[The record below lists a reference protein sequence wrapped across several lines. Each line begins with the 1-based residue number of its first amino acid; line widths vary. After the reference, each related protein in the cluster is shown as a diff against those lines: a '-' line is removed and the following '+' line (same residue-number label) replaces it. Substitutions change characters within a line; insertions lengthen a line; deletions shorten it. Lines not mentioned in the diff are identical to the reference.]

1 MLSHPVIICF
11 MFCGWRDPSSLT
23 LSFLIHFLKCYLY
36 GFTQSYYYK
45 QHPKCLHTCFCV
57 QAHCS
62 TINFT
67 CIYLQTPSIQSHLTL
82 THPKSSNGKH
92 LGFSPGV
99 KISCENFTKP
109 LQSTTSLLQ
118 KVRVTSLSSQ
128 TRDSRI
134 GKFPSLQSL
143 CGSIP
148 HLGGTG
154 MI

>member
-1 MLSHPVIICF
+1 

-45 QHPKCLHTCFCV
+45 QHSKCLHTCFCV